1 MLKEL
6 DFTGELTMNREDWL
20 REEQGETARELA
32 ELLRLTQEM
41 GRRLCN
47 ETHGEMYDEVRL
59 LMSLLHQTRAQ
70 ADLIDAQ
77 LNSADPLAE
86 LLRRREARQ

>member
-1 MLKEL
+1 MS
-6 DFTGELTMNREDWL
+6 REDLL

-32 ELLRLTQEM
+32 ELLRITQEM

-47 ETHGEMYDEVRL
+47 ETHGDMYDEVRL

-86 LLRRREARQ
+86 LLLRRQSRQ

>member
-1 MLKEL
+1 MS
-6 DFTGELTMNREDWL
+6 REDLL

-32 ELLRLTQEM
+32 ELLRITQEM
-41 GRRLCN
+41 GRRLSN
-47 ETHGEMYDEVRL
+47 ETHGDMYDEVRL

-86 LLRRREARQ
+86 LLRRRETRN

>member
-1 MLKEL
+1 MS
-6 DFTGELTMNREDWL
+6 REDLL

-32 ELLRLTQEM
+32 ELLRLAQEM

-59 LMSLLHQTRAQ
+59 LISLLHQTRAQ
-70 ADLIDAQ
+70 AYLIDAK
-77 LNSADPLAE
+77 LNSIDPVVE
-86 LLRRREARQ
+86 LMVRRQQQ

>member
-1 MLKEL
+1 MS
-6 DFTGELTMNREDWL
+6 REDLL

-32 ELLRLTQEM
+32 ELLRLAQEM

-47 ETHGEMYDEVRL
+47 ETHGDMYDEVRML
-59 LMSLLHQTRAQ
+59 ISLLHQTRAQ

-77 LNSADPLAE
+77 LNSADPVVE
-86 LLRRREARQ
+86 LMARRQRQ